1 MDKMPMLWKLKT
13 KWYPIKQT
21 CQQFGNFVI
30 GRTVT
35 SRGDQAY
42 DYYCKVIFEN
52 YDPINYSD
60 LMAEDELQKMMSDAN
75 CDRRSA
81 AILLAG
87 TLAKSIAPW
96 EFWKK
101 KYHIVSN

>member
-1 MDKMPMLWKLKT
+1 MGKMPISWKLKT

-21 CQQFGNFVI
+21 CQQLGNFI
-30 GRTVT
+30 TGRTLT
-35 SRGDQAY
+35 HKGQQAY

-52 YDPINYSD
+52 YNPVSYAD
-60 LMAEDELQKMMSDAN
+60 LMAEDELQKMMN
-75 CDRRSA
+75 TMHCDHRSA

-101 KYHIVSN
+101 KYHIVGN